1 MLIFSL
7 LSKQVTDPKHLLCQF
22 FTVLINVTN
31 EDGGSFGDGNT
42 YMLMLQKQHSNF
54 QFNSS
59 CPDTGRKEK
68 SNLNFNA
75 YFNTSLQRLKTFWRT
90 TKRWQNFHFNT
101 TFWNAL
107 DGKG

>member
-22 FTVLINVTN
+22 FTVLMNLTN
-31 EDGGSFGDGNT
+31 EDGGSFGHGNT

-54 QFNSS
+54 LFS
-59 CPDTGRKEK
+59 GRKEK

-75 YFNTSLQRLKTFWRT
+75 YFNTSLQRLKTF
-90 TKRWQNFHFNT
+90 
-101 TFWNAL
+101 
-107 DGKG
+107 